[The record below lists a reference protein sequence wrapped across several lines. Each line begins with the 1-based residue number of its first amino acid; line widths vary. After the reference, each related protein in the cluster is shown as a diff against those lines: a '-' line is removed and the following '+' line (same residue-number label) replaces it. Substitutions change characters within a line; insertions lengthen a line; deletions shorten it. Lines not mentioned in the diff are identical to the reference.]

1 MTRHNKTKF
10 ITTLRVVES
19 CCADLMIIS
28 NSVIVTSITDVSLW
42 ETRFIPGCFA
52 TSDIDRDC
60 AGRCPEFT
68 AEGGVDLIGLYIQRG
83 ERGGL
88 NKHRKRCKY
97 DKHCK
102 YPKYCK
108 IWQNHLHHLDTQF
121 VAGIVDQYL
130 FSFQTCVAI
139 SSFTIALPVSFLLD
153 CDPAPLASCL
163 K

>member
-10 ITTLRVVES
+10 ITTLRVVKS

-42 ETRFIPGCFA
+42 ESRFIPGCSA

-108 IWQNHLHHLDTQF
+108 IWQNHLHHFDIQF

>member
-1 MTRHNKTKF
+1 
-10 ITTLRVVES
+10 
-19 CCADLMIIS
+19 MILS

-42 ETRFIPGCFA
+42 ESRFIPGSFA
-52 TSDIDRDC
+52 TSDIDHDST
-60 AGRCPEFT
+60 GRCPDFT

-102 YPKYCK
+102 HPKYCK
-108 IWQNHLHHLDTQF
+108 IWQNHLHHLDIQF

-153 CDPAPLASCL
+153 CDPALLASCL

>member
-10 ITTLRVVES
+10 ITTLRVVKS

-28 NSVIVTSITDVSLW
+28 NSVAVTSITDVSLW
-42 ETRFIPGCFA
+42 ETRFIPGSFA

-60 AGRCPEFT
+60 AGRCSEFT
-68 AEGGVDLIGLYIQRG
+68 AEGGVDLIGLYIHRDR
-83 ERGGL
+83 ERV

-102 YPKYCK
+102 HPKYCK

-121 VAGIVDQYL
+121 VAGIVDHYL
-130 FSFQTCVAI
+130 VSMRRHFVIYNRPTCVI
-139 SSFTIALPVSFLLD
+139 STRL
-153 CDPAPLASCL
+153 
-163 K
+163 

>member
-1 MTRHNKTKF
+1 MLCWPDDYIQFCDCNIHHRCESLGIK
-10 ITTLRVVES
+10 IYSGILRNFRYRSWQHWALSWLHGWRRCWPDWVVHTER
-19 CCADLMIIS
+19 
-28 NSVIVTSITDVSLW
+28 
-42 ETRFIPGCFA
+42 E
-52 TSDIDRDC
+52 IDRLD
-60 AGRCPEFT
+60 
-68 AEGGVDLIGLYIQRG
+68 
-83 ERGGL
+83 
-88 NKHRKRCKY
+88 KHSKRCEY
-97 DKHCK
+97 DKYCK
-102 YPKYCK
+102 HPKYCK